1 MKEFYVVLNGLWSFD
16 FVIDANS
23 KEEAEILAMELM
35 DKDHGP
41 IDIEHVDQHA
51 EEMKKSSGVG
61 GPDIDDM
68 KISYK
73 NFNKIRMGKYNE
85 AETP

>member
-1 MKEFYVVLNGLWSFD
+1 MKEFYVFLNGLWSFD

-23 KEEAEILAMELM
+23 KEEAERLAMELM

-51 EEMKKSSGVG
+51 EEMKKPMEQV
-61 GPDIDDM
+61 D
-68 KISYK
+68 
-73 NFNKIRMGKYNE
+73 GKV
-85 AETP
+85 

>member
-23 KEEAEILAMELM
+23 KEEAERLAMELM

-51 EEMKKSSGVG
+51 EEMKKPMEQV
-61 GPDIDDM
+61 D
-68 KISYK
+68 
-73 NFNKIRMGKYNE
+73 GKV
-85 AETP
+85 

>member
-23 KEEAEILAMELM
+23 KEEAERLAMELM
-35 DKDHGP
+35 DEDHGP

-51 EEMKKSSGVG
+51 EEM
-61 GPDIDDM
+61 
-68 KISYK
+68 
-73 NFNKIRMGKYNE
+73 
-85 AETP
+85 

>member
-23 KEEAEILAMELM
+23 KEEAKTLAMELM

-51 EEMKKSSGVG
+51 EEVKKPMEQV
-61 GPDIDDM
+61 D
-68 KISYK
+68 
-73 NFNKIRMGKYNE
+73 GKV
-85 AETP
+85 

>member
-1 MKEFYVVLNGLWSFD
+1 
-16 FVIDANS
+16 
-23 KEEAEILAMELM
+23 
-35 DKDHGP
+35 
-41 IDIEHVDQHA
+41 
-51 EEMKKSSGVG
+51 MKKSNGVG

-73 NFNKIRMGKYNE
+73 NFNKIRMEKYNE